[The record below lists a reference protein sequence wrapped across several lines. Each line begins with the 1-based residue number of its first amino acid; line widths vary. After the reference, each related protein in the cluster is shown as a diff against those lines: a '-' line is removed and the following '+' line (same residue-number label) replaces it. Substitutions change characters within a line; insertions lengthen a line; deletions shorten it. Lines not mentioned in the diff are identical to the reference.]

1 VKAPQFRGRSRCI
14 ADPRDFAGNLG
25 TATRNRGGQDAGA
38 AVPDLNR
45 HHSINCHVSVAGLLG
60 RDIVAT
66 Q

>member
-1 VKAPQFRGRSRCI
+1 VEAPRFRGRSRCI
-14 ADPRDFAGNLG
+14 ADPRDFAGKPG
-25 TATRNRGGQDAGA
+25 TVMRKRGGQDAGA